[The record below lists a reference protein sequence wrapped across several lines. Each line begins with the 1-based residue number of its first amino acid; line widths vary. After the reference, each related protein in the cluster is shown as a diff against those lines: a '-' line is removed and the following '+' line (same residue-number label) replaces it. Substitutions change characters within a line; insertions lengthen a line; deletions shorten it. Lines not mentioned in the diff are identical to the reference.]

1 MGQGFRVDLGALERA
16 ASGVTNTLDQ
26 VSAHRVGEG
35 TAGQADYGH
44 SRLAGTV
51 ADFCDRW
58 QLGVTNLAK
67 DGQEIV
73 TRLNA
78 CVASYERVEESLH
91 GEFSGILGSTSGP
104 DPAPSS

>member
-1 MGQGFRVDLGALERA
+1 MGQGFRVDLGALEQA

-35 TAGQADYGH
+35 TAGQAEYGH

-58 QLGVTNLAK
+58 QLGVTNLTK

-78 CVASYERVEESLH
+78 CVAAYERVEQSLR
-91 GEFSGILGSTSGP
+91 GQFNGILSNTTGP
-104 DPAPSS
+104 DPAASS